1 MKSKTKQNNT
11 EKCLITYQYRIKDSS
26 KTLKKHLYLKSGA
39 VNFVWNYCNCIQ
51 QEAVKR
57 SRRWLSDIDLC
68 NLTSGSSKEL
78 NLHSQSVQ
86 AICEEYVLRRKQF
99 NKPYL
104 KFRTNKKKR
113 NLPWIPFK
121 GSAIRVDETGTFTF
135 QKLKLKTW
143 YSRQIPKNATIKSG
157 NICCDNQDKW
167 FINIVLELNLTAE
180 ERLALTSKGQNITA
194 MDPGLNPLLTL
205 SIESPDNC
213 ITYKEIEPPKYF
225 KRSQERLANAQRAR
239 KKKFARSI
247 NKKIKNQ
254 RKDYHY
260 KLANELVVDSCTIIN
275 TDLSFKSLMKSKLKG
290 HAKAWQDGG
299 LGTFRS
305 ILKTKAQRHN
315 VTYVEVSERIL
326 VSTQTCSYCKALTGP
341 RGRKGLSVSA
351 WTCSKCGRHHLRNR
365 NSADNHRLAYKP
377 FVETKQ
383 TNKTKR
389 TLPDMG
395 VYSGITVPSGQ

>member
-121 GSAIRVDETGTFTF
+121 GSAIRVNETGTFTF

-143 YSRQIPKNATIKSG
+143 YSRQIPKNATIK
-157 NICCDNQDKW
+157 
-167 FINIVLELNLTAE
+167 
-180 ERLALTSKGQNITA
+180 
-194 MDPGLNPLLTL
+194 
-205 SIESPDNC
+205 
-213 ITYKEIEPPKYF
+213 
-225 KRSQERLANAQRAR
+225 
-239 KKKFARSI
+239 
-247 NKKIKNQ
+247 
-254 RKDYHY
+254 
-260 KLANELVVDSCTIIN
+260 
-275 TDLSFKSLMKSKLKG
+275 
-290 HAKAWQDGG
+290 
-299 LGTFRS
+299 
-305 ILKTKAQRHN
+305 
-315 VTYVEVSERIL
+315 
-326 VSTQTCSYCKALTGP
+326 
-341 RGRKGLSVSA
+341 
-351 WTCSKCGRHHLRNR
+351 
-365 NSADNHRLAYKP
+365 
-377 FVETKQ
+377 
-383 TNKTKR
+383 
-389 TLPDMG
+389 
-395 VYSGITVPSGQ
+395 TVFQI